1 MITLQEGKSKKVP
14 GSSSIFFKMDF
25 YDPYV
30 FSFLVQSDGSVY
42 DKVNKVFEFPI
53 NHLYFIADFLLHYG
67 DISFIPM
74 GDANSKAD
82 IEISCKDYKYPP
94 YKHQVEAIKYGIN
107 RNSGWLLLDDCGLGK
122 TVSMIY
128 LAEELHKREGLEHCF
143 IICGVNGLKYTWQD
157 EVHKYSNLDCCILGE
172 KVSRNGKK
180 SIVSVPERLAILKSK
195 IDEFFV
201 ITNIE
206 TLQSK
211 EFADT
216 FKKSKNKFDMIVLD
230 EAHHAKNPTSQS
242 GKTLMKLKA
251 KRCIAL
257 TGTVIMNVPENAFV
271 PLKWTGNTSSTYSDF
286 KHLFNIYGGFGGKQ
300 ILGFKNL
307 DILQELISSCSLRRL
322 KSDVLDLPPKTY
334 RTEYVEMGKE
344 QRRVY
349 DEVAEGVLAEL
360 DLLDH
365 KPTILEEMTINMRL
379 RQITAFPGSLSTTT
393 TQSAKLDRMC
403 ELVDDI
409 VAQGDKVV
417 VFGTFKSAVK
427 EAYRRLSKY
436 NPVICTGDNTDDEI
450 NRSKRIFDDSNS
462 GCKVF
467 CATWQKMGT
476 GHTLTSANYL
486 IFIDT
491 PWTRADYDQATDR
504 IYRIGQTKPVFIINL
519 VTKDSYDERVSE
531 IVEMKEA
538 LSGYVVDNKS
548 QEKLNMLGERA

>member
-1 MITLQEGKSKKVP
+1 MITLYEGKSKKVP

-30 FSFLVQSDGSVY
+30 FGFLVQSDGSVY
-42 DKVNKVFEFPI
+42 DKVSKTFEFPI
-53 NHLYFIADFLLHYG
+53 NHFYFVSDFLLHYG
-67 DISFIPM
+67 DVTFIPM
-74 GDANSKAD
+74 EDSCRKSD
-82 IEISCKDYKYPP
+82 IEFSPKDYKYPP
-94 YKHQVEAIKYGIN
+94 YKHQVEAIAYGLA
-107 RNSGWLLLDDCGLGK
+107 REKGWLLLDDCGLGK
-122 TVSMIY
+122 TVSMLY

-143 IICGVNGLKYTWQD
+143 IVCGVNGLKYTWQD
-157 EVHKYSNLDCCILGE
+157 EIHKYSNLDCCILGE

-180 SIVSVPERLAILKSK
+180 SIVSVSERLEILKNK

-211 EFADT
+211 DFADT

-230 EAHHAKNPTSQS
+230 EAHHAKNPSSQS
-242 GKTLMKLKA
+242 VRTLMRLKA

-257 TGTVIMNVPENAFV
+257 TGTVIMNVPENAYV
-271 PLKWTGNTSSTYSDF
+271 PLKWTGNTTSNYSDF
-286 KHLFNIYGGFGGKQ
+286 KHLFNVYGGFGGKQ

-322 KSDVLDLPPKTY
+322 KSQVLDLPPKTY

-344 QRRVY
+344 QKRVY
-349 DEVAEGVLAEL
+349 DEVEEGVLSEL
-360 DLLDH
+360 NLLDH
-365 KPTILEEMTINMRL
+365 SPSVIEEIAINMRL
-379 RQITAFPGSLSTTT
+379 RQITAFPGSVSTAT
-393 TQSAKLDRMC
+393 TQSAKLDRLC

-427 EAYRRLSKY
+427 EAYKRLEKY
-436 NPVICTGDNTDDEI
+436 GAVLCTGDNSDDEI
-450 NRSKRIFDDSNS
+450 NHNKKIFDDDKS

-519 VTKDSYDERVSE
+519 VTKDSYDERVAE
-531 IVEMKEA
+531 IVEQKEA
-538 LSGYVVDNKS
+538 LAGFVVDKKTS
-548 QEKLNMLGERA
+548 EKLNMENG